1 MTDSDQSH
9 KATCFSCP
17 IIVDRLVKAASVSS
31 IRAGIA
37 QKSIKT
43 YFLKGKAH
51 ESGNCREDQ
60 IEKNATVPK
69 HIVRK
74 THRRPNN
81 LNQAIN
87 EQHNKNSSQLVSVCT
102 RVVIELGVYPQKLAC
117 TPNLKSKGY
126 MYPQFQNGVG
136 MLVFCPTTINLIDFH
151 RLFTNY

>member
-1 MTDSDQSH
+1 MQLHQSI
-9 KATCFSCP
+9 S
-17 IIVDRLVKAASVSS
+17 
-31 IRAGIA
+31 
-37 QKSIKT
+37 
-43 YFLKGKAH
+43 Y
-51 ESGNCREDQ
+51 
-60 IEKNATVPK
+60 
-69 HIVRK
+69 RK

-136 MLVFCPTTINLIDFH
+136 MLRSTGQHKILTWELSGRVLNSRPKGCGYEPHHCHCVVFLSKNINPSLVAWFAVYSTTLSQLLRMRIMATPYIFI
-151 RLFTNY
+151 